1 MIRTRGNRVALV
13 VGLAAAVDFA
23 GIWACQNDL
32 ERPPHAGCSGA
43 SCPTLPPISGGGSG
57 PGPDAAPPDAFAD
70 VPADAVVELTGVVRA
85 FSDDGFQNTVA
96 FQEAVEIRSE
106 GPAGNELVATYDGQN
121 PFALPGVPF
130 SRNVWVTAIPTVPPE
145 EAMVT
150 LTPVDTTQPD
160 SVVISL
166 VRGSTLD
173 TIYNVLTNPVVRSS
187 DKGQVVLRFVTE
199 AATPSPLAGVRATL
213 AGAEARIYDTGG
225 GFSDIEV
232 ETGPLGLALFANVNA
247 LALPGAELNVRL
259 EGLVSTTVKV
269 RIAAN
274 TATFAQIQLPTGP

>member
-1 MIRTRGNRVALV
+1 MARTRGNRVALV

-32 ERPPHAGCSGA
+32 ERPPRAGCAAGN
-43 SCPTLPPISGGGSG
+43 CPTLPPISGGGSG
-57 PGPDAAPPDAFAD
+57 PGPDGAPLDAFAD
-70 VPADAVVELTGVVRA
+70 VPADAVVELTGVVHA

-96 FQEAVEIRSE
+96 FQDIVELRAQDPVGSDI
-106 GPAGNELVATYDGQN
+106 VASFDGQN
-121 PFALPGVPF
+121 PFALAGVPF
-130 SRNVWVTAIPTVPPE
+130 SRSVWLTAIPAAPPD

-150 LTPVDTTQPD
+150 LTPVDATQTDP
-160 SVVISL
+160 VVVTL

-173 TIYNVLTNPVVRSS
+173 SIYSVVTNPIIRGS
-187 DKGQVVLRFVTE
+187 DKGQVVLRFVNE

-225 GFSDIEV
+225 GFSDIEL
-232 ETGPLGLALFANVNA
+232 ETGPLGLAVFANVDA
-247 LALPGAELNVRL
+247 LALPGAEQTVKL
-259 EGLVSTTVKV
+259 EGLVSTTVRV

-274 TATFAQIQLPTGP
+274 AATFTQIRLSTGP